1 MPDEL
6 LGRRLRAERERRRI
20 TLESIAANTK
30 ISLGLL
36 RALERDDVARWPT
49 GIFRRSFVRAY
60 ASAIGLDPDDVLQ
73 EFLTLHPEPLQMAD
87 PPTTEPP
94 LRRGLPPVN
103 LRLTLDN
110 GPQPFSAG
118 DLLKGARS
126 RLSAVVWDVGFN
138 FAIALTA
145 YIVVGRFWA
154 PLGLS
159 LLCYYVSS
167 VLVIGNTPGVSFFAQ
182 RAPVAPPPGGDSG
195 LLADIHAGSFE
206 QRLTS

>member
-1 MPDEL
+1 MSDEP

-30 ISLGLL
+30 ISPGLL

-60 ASAIGLDPDDVLQ
+60 ASAIGLDPDDILQ
-73 EFLTLHPEPLQMAD
+73 EFLALHPEPIDMA
-87 PPTTEPP
+87 EPP
-94 LRRGLPPVN
+94 APAAPRRGLPPVH
-103 LRLTLDN
+103 LRLKLDA

-126 RLSAVVWDVGFN
+126 RLSAVMWDVGFN
-138 FAIALTA
+138 LTVALTA
-145 YIVVGRFWA
+145 YILLGRFWA

-159 LLCYYVSS
+159 LLGYYVGS
-167 VLVIGNTPGVSFFAQ
+167 VLIIGNTPGVSFFAQ
-182 RAPVAPPPGGDSG
+182 SRGPAPPPADSNSD
-195 LLADIHAGSFE
+195 LLADLHAGTFE

>member
-1 MPDEL
+1 MSDEL

-30 ISLGLL
+30 ISVGLL
-36 RALERDDVARWPT
+36 RALERDDVARWPS
-49 GIFRRSFVRAY
+49 GIFRRSFIRAY
-60 ASAIGLDPDDVLQ
+60 ASAIGLDPDDILQ

-87 PPTTEPP
+87 PPAPP
-94 LRRGLPPVN
+94 SARRGLPPVH
-103 LRLTLDN
+103 LRLTLDA

-126 RLSAVVWDVGFN
+126 RFSAVVWDVGFN
-138 FAIALTA
+138 LAVALTA
-145 YIVVGRFWA
+145 YVALGRFWS
-154 PLGLS
+154 PLGVS

-167 VLVIGNTPGVSFFAQ
+167 VLIIGNTPGVSFFAQ
-182 RAPVAPPPGGDSG
+182 RRPVAPPPGGNSD
-195 LLADIHAGSFE
+195 LLADIQAGGFE